1 MMANS
6 AESLSTRRCYGPSIG
21 QEMGYLMTLSITV
34 EGFDSGDPIP
44 PRFAFCAGAGMG
56 DNVNP
61 RVSWSGVPEGAA
73 SLVLICVDTD
83 APTVADDVNVEGR
96 TVSADLPR
104 GDFYHWVLYDIDPSV
119 TEIASGA
126 ASNAVTPKGKAA
138 GQTPVGIAG
147 LNDYTG
153 WFAGDPDMEG
163 KYHGYDGPCP
173 PANDELVHHYHFKL
187 LAIDARSLGLEPG
200 ATGAEVMAKARPC
213 VVAEAGFEGTYT
225 LNPALG

>member
-1 MMANS
+1 MGAN
-6 AESLSTRRCYGPSIG
+6 ENPS
-21 QEMGYLMTLSITV
+21 
-34 EGFDSGDPIP
+34 
-44 PRFAFCAGAGMG
+44 
-56 DNVNP
+56 
-61 RVSWSGVPEGAA
+61 VSWSGVPVGAA

-119 TEIASGA
+119 TEIAAGA
-126 ASNAVTPKGKAA
+126 ASSAVTPKGKAA
-138 GQTPVGIAG
+138 EQTPVGIAG
-147 LNDYTG
+147 LNDYTS

-163 KYHGYDGPCP
+163 RYHGYDGPCP

-187 LAIDARSLGLEPG
+187 LAVDTASLGLASG
-200 ATGAEVMAKARPC
+200 AAGAE
-213 VVAEAGFEGTYT
+213 VVAEAEGHVLAEAEQFGTYT